1 MKKKMNKPMR
11 AAGILLLATMLTTCM
26 TAGTFAKYT
35 TSDSATDSAR
45 VAKFGVVIKTNGNLF
60 GKDYKD
66 TIVSATDSSITV
78 QAKTPTSG
86 SRENVVAPGTKNDT
100 GLGINISGTPEV
112 DVKFTVT
119 NATTNKNIFL
129 KGSQTYGIMVKANT
143 LTAEN
148 FLAKKDSLYEL
159 SSDKYSKTTDT
170 TYNVDDSYY
179 ILKDVVTATTENY
192 YPVVFKFGGTALG
205 DTSTDTVA
213 DTTNGLGKKLETLLN
228 NKTVDSNTNLA
239 TAFRDTNKAITW
251 EWAYE
256 KTNDTTIDGMD
267 TILGHLAAQNDNDL
281 DGTDG
286 AVVKLDNTDYVPVAD
301 QTDYNLDISVGFTIT
316 ATQVD

>member
-129 KGSQTYGIMVKANT
+129 KGSQ
-143 LTAEN
+143 
-148 FLAKKDSLYEL
+148 SLYEL

-286 AVVKLDNTDYVPVAD
+286 AVVKLDNTDYVPVVD